1 MSPLQYGLTPKMR
14 PLAPKRSAV
23 IAALDIGT
31 SKIVC
36 LVARLRP
43 RPPQDVLRRRSHAIE
58 IIGFSHTE
66 ARGIKAG
73 KVTELAEAEAAIRY
87 AVDLAERTARCQ
99 IEALIVSLSAGRPSS
114 ELLAASVDV
123 PGEVRDNDIVRV
135 LAAGSRLSVREGR
148 AVLHSIPIDYGVDAE
163 RGIRDPRGM
172 LARQFSVDMHVVTA
186 EAAAARNLMLAVERC
201 HLTVEAIAVSPYVA
215 ALSALADD
223 EADLGAAVID
233 MGAGTTTMAVFSGG
247 RFVHSDG
254 FALGGRHVTMDI
266 ARGLSTSLH
275 DAERIKTLYGNVLTG
290 AMDDRDRIPVPAVDG
305 DDRESPQFVSRATL
319 TRIIKPRMEEILEM
333 VRDRLAASPFASEPR
348 GRVIATGG
356 ASELTGFVDLA
367 ARILGRPVR
376 IGRPLG
382 VSGLP
387 EGAKGAAFA
396 VAAGL
401 LVYPQMAHLEHFN
414 SRLALRLRAGHRGG
428 YFAKVGQWLR
438 ESF

>member
-1 MSPLQYGLTPKMR
+1 MSLQFGVAPKMKPISR
-14 PLAPKRSAV
+14 KRAALV
-23 IAALDIGT
+23 AALDVGT
-31 SKIVC
+31 SKVVC
-36 LVARLRP
+36 IIARLEP
-43 RPPQDVLRRRSHAIE
+43 AEGSDVLRRRSHAIE

-223 EADLGAAVID
+223 EADLGAAVVD

-290 AMDDRDRIPVPAVDG
+290 AMDDRDRIPVPAVHG

-401 LVYPQMAHLEHFN
+401 LVYPQMAHLEHFD

>member
-14 PLAPKRSAV
+14 PLTPRRSAV

-36 LVARLRP
+36 LVARLTP

-58 IIGFSHTE
+58 VIGFSHIE
-66 ARGIKAG
+66 ARGIKSGGVAG
-73 KVTELAEAEAAIRY
+73 LAEAEAAIRH
-87 AVDLAERTARCQ
+87 AVDNAERATRCQ
-99 IEALIVSLSAGRPSS
+99 IEALLVSLSAGRPSS
-114 ELLAASVDV
+114 ELLSASVEV

-135 LAAGSRLSVREGR
+135 LAAGSRLSVRQGR
-148 AVLHSIPIDYGVDAE
+148 AVLHSIPIDYGVDEE

-172 LARQFSVDMHVVTA
+172 LGRRFTVDMHVVTA

-201 HLTVEAIAVSPYVA
+201 HLTVQAIALSPYVA
-215 ALSALADD
+215 ALAALADD
-223 EADLGAAVID
+223 EADLGAAVVD

-247 RFVHSDG
+247 RFVHADG
-254 FALGGRHVTMDI
+254 FALGGRHVTMDL

-275 DAERIKTLYGNVLTG
+275 DAERIKTLYGNVLSS
-290 AMDDRDRIPVPAVDG
+290 AMDDRDMIPVPAVAD

-333 VRDRLAASPFASEPR
+333 VRDRLAASPFAGEPR
-348 GRVIATGG
+348 GRVIVTGG
-356 ASELTGFVDLA
+356 ASELTGFADLA

-382 VSGLP
+382 IAGLP

-401 LVYPQMAHLEHFN
+401 LVYPQMAHTEHFDP
-414 SRLALRLRAGHRGG
+414 RLAQRLRSGRGSG